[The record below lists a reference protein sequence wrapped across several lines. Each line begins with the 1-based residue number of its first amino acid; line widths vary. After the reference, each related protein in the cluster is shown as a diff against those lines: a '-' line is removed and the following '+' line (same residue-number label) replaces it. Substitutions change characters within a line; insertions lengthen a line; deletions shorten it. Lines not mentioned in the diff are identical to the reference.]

1 MRAVLP
7 KEKYIVQKKEQAKFC
22 RSSAR
27 SGLAYASMT
36 TGKQVI
42 KVLRRNLM
50 QSLKNHRFDEAK
62 DLLEHLKDEE
72 PLSLETRG
80 LELEFFITSQQW
92 TNARPLANQLSQL
105 FPQSARIH
113 YLAGRVFYQA
123 KDYLEAF
130 RCFSESNVLH
140 THWRT
145 RRWLGKTQTQRG
157 EFVDAEAIL
166 IALQPIYTAIN
177 LDLAWLYERMNQ
189 PERALKHVETFLL
202 YYPDQDFATQQR
214 LRLRAMTLEPELL
227 SKDVEAL
234 LELDEEVP
242 PEMLPT
248 YLQHLLASGQG
259 QSARKFVTTYRQTF
273 DQPTAA
279 SLAWICHRL
288 QAYDLAMC
296 LFLDGLP
303 ARVRDVKYLSA
314 LESAARHCNRV
325 DELIPR
331 YELCANED
339 KRFYGRIKS
348 LRKRLSKPD

>member
-1 MRAVLP
+1 
-7 KEKYIVQKKEQAKFC
+7 
-22 RSSAR
+22 
-27 SGLAYASMT
+27 MT
-36 TGKQVI
+36 TGNQVI

-50 QSLKNHRFDEAK
+50 QSLRSHRLDEAK
-62 DLLEHLKDEE
+62 DLLDHLKDEE

-80 LELEFFITSQQW
+80 LELEFLIANKQW
-92 TNARPLANQLSQL
+92 KNAQSLADQLSRL

-123 KDYLEAF
+123 KNYPEAF
-130 RCFSESNVLH
+130 RYFSESNALH
-140 THWRT
+140 AHWRT

-157 EFVDAEAIL
+157 EFIEAEAIL
-166 IALQPIYTAIN
+166 IALHPGYMAIN

-189 PERALKHVETFLL
+189 PERALKHVETFLRE
-202 YYPDQDFATQQR
+202 YPEQEFATQQR

-227 SKDVEAL
+227 SEDVEAL

-242 PEMLPT
+242 SEMLPA

-259 QSARKFVTTYRQTF
+259 QTARKFVTTYRETF

-303 ARVRDVKYLSA
+303 TRIRDVKYLSA
-314 LESAARHCNRV
+314 LESAAHHCNRV
-325 DELIPR
+325 EELIPR
-331 YELCANED
+331 YEVCANED
-339 KRFYGRIKS
+339 KHFYGRIKR
-348 LRKRLSKPD
+348 LRKRLYKPD

>member
-1 MRAVLP
+1 
-7 KEKYIVQKKEQAKFC
+7 
-22 RSSAR
+22 
-27 SGLAYASMT
+27 MT
-36 TGKQVI
+36 TGSQVI

-50 QSLKNHRFDEAK
+50 QSLKNRHLDEAK
-62 DLLEHLKDEE
+62 DLLDHLKDEE

-80 LELEFFITSQQW
+80 LELEFLIANQQW
-92 TNARPLANQLSQL
+92 KNARSLADQLSRL

-123 KDYLEAF
+123 KNYPEAF
-130 RCFSESNVLH
+130 RSFSESNALH
-140 THWRT
+140 SHWRT

-166 IALQPIYTAIN
+166 IALHPDYKAIN

-189 PERALKHVETFLL
+189 PERALTHIEKFLL
-202 YYPDQDFATQQR
+202 EYPDQEFATQQR
-214 LRLRAMTLEPELL
+214 LRLRAMILEPELL

-234 LELDEEVP
+234 LELDEDVP
-242 PEMLPT
+242 SEMLPA
-248 YLQHLLASGQG
+248 YLQHLLASGQS
-259 QSARKFVTTYRQTF
+259 QTARKFVAAYRQSF

-288 QAYDLAMC
+288 QAYDLAMG

-303 ARVRDVKYLSA
+303 TRTRDVKYLSA

-325 DELIPR
+325 EELIPR

-348 LRKRLSKPD
+348 LLKRLSKPD